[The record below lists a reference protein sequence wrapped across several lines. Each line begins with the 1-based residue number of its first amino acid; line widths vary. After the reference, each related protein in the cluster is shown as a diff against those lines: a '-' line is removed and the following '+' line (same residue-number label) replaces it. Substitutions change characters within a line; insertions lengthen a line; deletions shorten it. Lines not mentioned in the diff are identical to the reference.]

1 MIRKVLFTILIFIP
15 LLFIS
20 AQYTWS
26 QVPKTISYQ
35 GILTQSNGA
44 VVSNGNYSITFNLY
58 AESSNG
64 TILWSETQNVGVEK
78 GIFNVILGSKSPIAL
93 PFDMQ
98 YYLGI
103 TVGSGTEM
111 TPRIQLTSSAYSFHS
126 SIADSL
132 NGKSKIT
139 SGNIASGQVVK
150 SINNLKDSVTI
161 IAGTNVSITPSGNT
175 LTIASSGGGGTI
187 TGITAGTGIDVE
199 GTSGNVTINAAVP
212 FILSGSSSQAI
223 ISGTNS
229 NSSSFSSG
237 VYGNGNSGYGVYGY
251 SYSNNGV
258 YGNSSS
264 STGVYGSST
273 NWNGVYGINMTNQNI
288 GILGSNSHGVEGYV
302 SGSEQAVFGYNANN
316 SNQGYLGGSSY
327 GAFGGS
333 SNSAGVYGQST
344 TGWGVYGS
352 SSNWEGVEGR
362 NTTSQN
368 GGVLGGNS
376 YGVEGYSISGFAV
389 YANGSYG
396 GTGINPS
403 VVKLNNSS
411 EALLYSEE
419 AAEVYFTD
427 YGEGTLVNGK
437 IHIQLDPTFL
447 QTVTIDTQHPLM
459 VFLQLEGDCKGAYV
473 TNKTA
478 TGFDVI
484 ELQGG
489 HSNVSFTYRVVCKRK
504 YFEEERMA
512 TVQQAALATQRM
524 MQAVWPEVIEKEKT
538 EQEKMKA
545 AQVEMK
551 H

>member
-26 QVPKTISYQ
+26 QVPKTITYQ

-64 TILWSETQNVGVEK
+64 TTLWSETQNVGVEK

-93 PFDMQ
+93 PFDKQ

-132 NGKSKIT
+132 TGKSKIT
-139 SGNIASGQVVK
+139 SDNIASEQVVK
-150 SINNLKDSVTI
+150 SINTLKDSVTI

-175 LTIASSGGGGTI
+175 LTIASSGGGGGTI
-187 TGITAGTGIDVE
+187 TGITAGTGMSGG

-212 FILSGSSSQAI
+212 FILSGNSSQAI

-229 NSSSFSSG
+229 NSNSFSSG
-237 VYGNGNSGYGVYGY
+237 VSGASPSGYGIYG
-251 SYSNNGV
+251 
-258 YGNSSS
+258 
-264 STGVYGSST
+264 T
-273 NWNGVYGINMTNQNI
+273 
-288 GILGSNSHGVEGYV
+288 
-302 SGSEQAVFGYNANN
+302 
-316 SNQGYLGGSSY
+316 
-327 GAFGGS
+327 
-333 SNSAGVYGQST
+333 ST
-344 TGWGVYGS
+344 TGYA
-352 SSNWEGVEGR
+352 
-362 NTTSQN
+362 
-368 GGVLGGNS
+368 
-376 YGVEGYSISGFAV
+376 I
-389 YANGSYG
+389 YANGNLHVT
-396 GTGINPS
+396 GTSTGSGNSTITGTNATT
-403 VVKLNNSS
+403 VKLSND
-411 EALLYSEE
+411 AQVQFYCEE
-419 AAEVYFTD
+419 AAEVYFTY
-427 YGEGTLVNGK
+427 YGEGTLVDGGMRVE
-437 IHIQLDPTFL
+437 LDPTFL
-447 QTVTIDTQHPLM
+447 QTVTIDTRHPLM

-478 TGFDVI
+478 TSFDVI

-489 HSNVSFTYRVVCKRK
+489 RSTAPFTYRVVCKRK
-504 YFEEERMA
+504 YYEDERMA
-512 TVQQAALATQRM
+512 TVQQAALNTQRM

-538 EQEKMKA
+538 EQEK
-545 AQVEMK
+545 
-551 H
+551 